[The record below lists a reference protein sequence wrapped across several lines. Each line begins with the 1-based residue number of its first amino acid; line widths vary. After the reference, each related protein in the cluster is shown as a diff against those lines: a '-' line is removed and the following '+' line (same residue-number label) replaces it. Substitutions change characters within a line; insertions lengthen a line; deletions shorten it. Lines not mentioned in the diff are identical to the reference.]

1 MAPGLRR
8 LLRQPRLTLT
18 LRRSRTASK
27 PVDSPLARD
36 RLVRAARQWA
46 WLLVL
51 TVGFVLFV
59 VVNDAYQST
68 DNLNLIPSL
77 LLLGSA
83 VVPAG
88 FVTFIASRPI
98 SFDAHAL
105 TVLLVAFLGGVTGV
119 VAASLIE
126 YQTLSRLGTLPLVAV
141 GAIEESVKLLAPAGV
156 LIFARNW
163 RSPNNGLLLGVAS
176 GAGFAVMESLGYS
189 AVALIR
195 SHEQVEYVDSVLL
208 QRGLFSP
215 ATHMA
220 WTGLTGAAL
229 WNASTEHWRPRALA
243 KLAGAF
249 LLAVGLHTAWNTYD
263 GVGADISTAI
273 VSLASVALCARLLG
287 VRRDTHV
294 PHRHLH
300 LSIGSPR
307 ELAEGAAHQSAPP
320 PRETSSEPDSPT

>member
-1 MAPGLRR
+1 MPVPG
-8 LLRQPRLTLT
+8 QHHP
-18 LRRSRTASK
+18 AM
-27 PVDSPLARD
+27 RD
-36 RLVRAARQWA
+36 RVVRAAGHWA

-51 TVGFVLFV
+51 VIGFVLFV
-59 VVNDAYQST
+59 VVNNAYQST

-83 VVPAG
+83 VVPAA

-126 YQTLSRLGTLPLVAV
+126 YQTLSSLGTLPLVAV
-141 GAIEESVKLLAPAGV
+141 AAIEESVKLLAPAGV

-195 SHEQVEYVDSVLL
+195 SHEQVAYVDSVLL

-229 WNASTEHWRPRALA
+229 WNASTEHWHPRALA

-249 LLAVGLHTAWNTYD
+249 LLAVGLHLAWNTYD
-263 GVGADISTAI
+263 GVGADIATAV
-273 VSLASVALCARLLG
+273 VSLASVALCARFLG
-287 VRRDTHV
+287 VSRDPQAPRGR
-294 PHRHLH
+294 PHMNISALH
-300 LSIGSPR
+300 GLV
-307 ELAEGAAHQSAPP
+307 EGALHQPSSPPQAPP
-320 PRETSSEPDSPT
+320 NGPDAST